1 MQKREGMPV
10 LTLAHPYK
18 PGWGEEGGFPVGLG
32 GVLMDCSH
40 YIQGSPHWMKAGCES
55 FLPTDSPSYWL
66 CLKIWVPGHSMNQPK
81 RVHLVLS
88 LWQVLFSFLSFF
100 PFFFFYCFTIM
111 HPYNSL
117 CTPVRMEPLSL
128 PFSRQR
134 NSGPGSR
141 LPETILS
148 VGSRARLRTWVFSD
162 GLWL

>member
-100 PFFFFYCFTIM
+100 PFFFFFFTALR
-111 HPYNSL
+111 L
-117 CTPVRMEPLSL
+117 CIHIILSAPQWEWSHCHCHFPGKETL
-128 PFSRQR
+128 GQGVACLRPSCQWVA
-134 NSGPGSR
+134 GPG
-141 LPETILS
+141 
-148 VGSRARLRTWVFSD
+148 
-162 GLWL
+162 